1 MFDGPGRFSARPVA
15 THEVARFSDL
25 GVLTPDFAIG
35 FWQSWRYEVQIVNS
49 EIRQWRP
56 AR

>member
-1 MFDGPGRFSARPVA
+1 MLGDVSDDVLDGPNLP
-15 THEVARFSDL
+15 
-25 GVLTPDFAIG
+25 TPDFAIG